1 MRLQLSRDGMNV
13 SCVVPGMFDTEGLTM
28 ERLVFDSDVPTDDV
42 PWFGEGGVPGSAID
56 LVESISS

>member
-1 MRLQLSRDGMNV
+1 
-13 SCVVPGMFDTEGLTM
+13 MFDTDCLTM

-56 LVESISS
+56 LVELIAS